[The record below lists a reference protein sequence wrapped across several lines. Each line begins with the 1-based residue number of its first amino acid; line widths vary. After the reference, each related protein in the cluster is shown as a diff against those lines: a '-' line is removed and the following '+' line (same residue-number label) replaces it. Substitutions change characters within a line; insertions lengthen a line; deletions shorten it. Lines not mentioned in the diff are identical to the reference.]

1 MEDRKTLG
9 LLQIECQSPLA
20 AIGAEK
26 EPAFAGQARRKLAQH
41 VALRR
46 FDFDH
51 RGAEIGEQRAA
62 VRAGEI
68 AAQIEDSDA
77 AERAR
82 CFGHRLPSL
91 LRMAAVFSKT
101 RCAR

>member
-26 EPAFAGQARRKLAQH
+26 KPAFAGQARRKLAQH

-51 RGAEIGEQRAA
+51 RGAEIAEQSAA
-62 VRAGEI
+62 VGTGEI
-68 AAQIEDSDA
+68 AAQIEDGDA
-77 AERAR
+77 AEQTR
-82 CFGHRLPSL
+82 CSSHCRSSL
-91 LRMAAVFSKT
+91 VRMAAIFSRT